1 MARKRKSGRSEILP
15 DPKHNSVKIT
25 KFINCIMLKGK
36 KSVAEKIVY
45 DALEKIGQ
53 KTQKEP
59 LEVFLQAIDNI
70 RPIVKVVS
78 KRVGGQNYQV
88 PLQVTDKSGQAIA
101 FRWLI
106 SYSKKRSEK
115 SMTDKLAGELLS
127 AYNREGAS
135 IKKREDTHKMAES
148 NKAFAHLRW

>member
-15 DPKHNSVKIT
+15 DPKHHSIKVT
-25 KFINCIMLKGK
+25 KFINCIMMKGK

-45 DALEKIGQ
+45 GALEKIGE

-59 LEVFLQAIDNI
+59 LEVFLQALDNV

-88 PLQVTDKSGQAIA
+88 PLQVTDKAGQAIA
-101 FRWLI
+101 FRWVI
-106 SYSKKRSEK
+106 SFSKKRSEK

-127 AYNREGAS
+127 AYNKEGAS